1 MTLYYLTTKILF
13 LFYEIYDLKIK
24 NDILKNGKANKI
36 KFLDNIIFIKKFC
49 IFVQMWFWFL
59 TLKIKFL
66 IIYVYQVVVVGVSE
80 EALRKRLP
88 QLAWG
93 LARHGGPSAAQ
104 LARIAMLRLRPA
116 LLLEQLLQ
124 PQCLNARNAKVRFFY
139 YFLLFLLI
147 FFLFSYMYLFDIT
160 DQRKLLT
167 IVNFFVDNISKY
179 GI

>member
-1 MTLYYLTTKILF
+1 MILISHVKNKILNH
-13 LFYEIYDLKIK
+13 LLYH
-24 NDILKNGKANKI
+24 
-36 KFLDNIIFIKKFC
+36 
-49 IFVQMWFWFL
+49 
-59 TLKIKFL
+59 
-66 IIYVYQVVVVGVSE
+66 QVVVVGVSE

-139 YFLLFLLI
+139 YFLLFL
-147 FFLFSYMYLFDIT
+147 FLLPSYACLFDIT
-160 DQRKLLT
+160 DQGKLLT

-179 GI
+179 GV